1 MSKGFLKMMM
11 NIFIFGDR
19 NRRRDN
25 GKLYFMVCVI
35 KKLLQPIIPNDTL
48 ESDLASLFAK
58 YPFADKRKNTY
69 LGFPSKIR
77 KSVFP

>member
-1 MSKGFLKMMM
+1 MKFLTYANPWGIIFPKGFAVSQR
-11 NIFIFGDR
+11 NIAAELR
-19 NRRRDN
+19 
-25 GKLYFMVCVI
+25 VI

-69 LGFPSKIR
+69 LGFPDDWHNDKG
-77 KSVFP
+77 VWQ